1 MTNPM
6 ISAVLDALKNN
17 PAEWH
22 FTEYRATNRN
32 RGIDIWIGNG
42 LYGLDVNGYGSV
54 TVLSCFFGWLI
65 PWRLR
70 VWRAV
75 WRAKATQIRGAA

>member
-6 ISAVLDALKNN
+6 ISAVLDALKNS
-17 PAEWH
+17 PTEWH
-22 FTEYRATNRN
+22 FTEYRATNHK
-32 RGIDIWIGNG
+32 RGIDIWTGNG
-42 LYGLDVNGYGSV
+42 FYGLNVNGYGGV
-54 TVLSCFFGWLI
+54 TALSCFFGWLI

-75 WRAKATQIRGAA
+75 WRAKAAQIRGAA